1 MLPAA
6 YHLWTIGCQMNEA
19 DALRAAALLESA
31 GLRPVAHADD
41 ASFLLLNTCVVRQQ
55 AEDKALGRLRH
66 VAELKRRNP
75 ELVVVLMGCLVG
87 RISREQD
94 ALRERFPFVD
104 LFLPPSDLRPLQ
116 QFLRGRGV
124 PVPGDMTHDDFLPPP
139 LPDSQTGRSIVAH
152 VPVVLGC
159 SHACSYCVIPY
170 RRGGE
175 RSRPSADI
183 LAEVQTLASRGVREI
198 ILLGQIVDRYGLDR
212 PGEIRLPE
220 LLRRT
225 ARVPGIARVRFLTSH
240 PRWITPELIAAV
252 AGTPGLCPY
261 FEVPVQA
268 GSDAVLAA
276 MRRGYTVAEYE
287 ALVGRIRAAIPG
299 TGLSTDIIVG
309 FPGETAAQF
318 EDTAALMDRL
328 DPDMIRIAKYSP
340 RPLTWSARHLPDDVP
355 EAEKE
360 RRRLALEAA
369 LRERLTRK
377 HAPLAG
383 HLVEILVETLEKNG
397 RRYGRTPD
405 YKPVFVEGSDAAP
418 GDLLQV
424 RLTWAGPFS
433 FIAEPAGRF
442 RRPPH

>member
-1 MLPAA
+1 LSPST

-75 ELVVVLMGCLVG
+75 ELVVALMGCLVG

-94 ALRERFPFVD
+94 ALHGRFPFVD

-116 QFLRGRGV
+116 RFLRERGF
-124 PVPGDMTHDDFLPPP
+124 PVPDDMTHDDFLPPP

-159 SHACSYCVIPY
+159 SHACTYCVIPY

-183 LAEVQTLASRGVREI
+183 LAEVEALASRGVREI

-240 PRWITPELIAAV
+240 PRWVTPELIAAV
-252 AGTPGLCPY
+252 ADTPGLCPY

-287 ALVGRIRAAIPG
+287 ALIGRIRAAIPRA
-299 TGLSTDIIVG
+299 GLSTDIIVG
-309 FPGETAAQF
+309 FPGETAARF
-318 EDTAALMDRL
+318 NDTLALMDRL

-355 EAEKE
+355 DTEKE
-360 RRRLALEAA
+360 RRRVALEAA

-383 HLVEILVETLEKNG
+383 QPVELLVETIEKTG

-433 FIAEPAGRF
+433 FIAEPA
-442 RRPPH
+442 